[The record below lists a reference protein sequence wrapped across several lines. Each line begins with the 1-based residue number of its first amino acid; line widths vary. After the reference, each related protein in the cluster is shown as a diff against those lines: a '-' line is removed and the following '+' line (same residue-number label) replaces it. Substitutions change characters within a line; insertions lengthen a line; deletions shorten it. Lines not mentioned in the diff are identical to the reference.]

1 MVIEMYQQATWP
13 PPVDVKMWEHRLQPW
28 PLRVVASVPVTHIRM
43 VVAPPNG
50 EFVNF
55 TVECDWMLV
64 GKSYVPGLSTNRA
77 RRRLDAKEI
86 VHFAFPS

>member
-1 MVIEMYQQATWP
+1 
-13 PPVDVKMWEHRLQPW
+13 
-28 PLRVVASVPVTHIRM
+28 M

-86 VHFAFPS
+86 VHFAFPL

>member
-1 MVIEMYQQATWP
+1 MA
-13 PPVDVKMWEHRLQPW
+13 
-28 PLRVVASVPVTHIRM
+28 LRVVASIPVTHIRM

-64 GKSYVPGLSTNRA
+64 SKSYVPGLSTNRV